1 MFQLELL
8 FFKGHMINITQE
20 QVDEF
25 NRNRREEHQRRVEE
39 RKFCNK
45 IMDLHDKDAL
55 NPVKPCWHLDKRYID
70 FDNQG
75 FHLSDELCE
84 KGYTLIPAVD
94 VETLLDAMQSGN
106 PELYRSK
113 SLFHEDWSDQK
124 ICNVV
129 KHWQNSEK
137 LIPPTIIYNYFLE
150 RLYVADGKH
159 RFNVAYYFGAEC
171 MPIIVPN
178 VQLEKI
184 KAMLGYIET

>member
-1 MFQLELL
+1 MS
-8 FFKGHMINITQE
+8 KITQE

-25 NRNRREEHQRRVEE
+25 NRKRREEQQRRAEE
-39 RKFCNK
+39 RDFCNK
-45 IMDLHDKDAL
+45 IMELYAKGSLD
-55 NPVKPCWHLDKRYID
+55 PVKPCWHLDKKYID
-70 FDNQG
+70 FDNQD

-84 KGYTLIPAVD
+84 QGYRLIPSVD

-113 SLFHEDWSDQK
+113 SLFHKHWSDEK

-129 KHWQNSEK
+129 KHWQNNEK
-137 LIPPTIIYNYFLE
+137 LIPPTIVYNHLLH

-159 RFNVAYYFGAEC
+159 RFNVAYYFGTEC

-184 KAMLGYIET
+184 KPMLGCTET